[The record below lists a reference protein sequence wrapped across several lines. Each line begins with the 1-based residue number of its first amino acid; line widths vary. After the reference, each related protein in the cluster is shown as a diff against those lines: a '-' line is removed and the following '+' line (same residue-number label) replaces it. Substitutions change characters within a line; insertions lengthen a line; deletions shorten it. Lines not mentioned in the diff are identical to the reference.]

1 MTRVLIS
8 ADMEGATGTVSP
20 ADRNGP
26 APWPGWSW
34 RPPHRT
40 PGGPRRPRGTAPLP
54 RPLLRHHRG
63 RAVAGAAILH
73 AWIGLPLWVLAMG
86 LMAMMTATNLLSVRS
101 PFFPYLTWV
110 VMAGFAA
117 VLVAMAVIGDQ
128 RTQLFTSLG
137 SLAVVLL
144 AYTVRRARG
153 PRARADRRR

>member
-1 MTRVLIS
+1 MAV
-8 ADMEGATGTVSP
+8 E
-20 ADRNGP
+20 
-26 APWPGWSW
+26 
-34 RPPHRT
+34 
-40 PGGPRRPRGTAPLP
+40 
-54 RPLLRHHRG
+54 
-63 RAVAGAAILH
+63 AVAGAAILH

-101 PFFPYLTWV
+101 PFFPYPTWV

-153 PRARADRRR
+153 PRPEPTTADDADDTGVADSTVKAVADS